1 MGRKVYMDSEDC
13 VKTRLTPLSAEYNYN
28 RIFREC
34 FLEKYCL
41 QNTIIIEY
49 SGKKF

>member
-28 RIFREC
+28 RIFREKV
-34 FLEKYCL
+34 LKKA
-41 QNTIIIEY
+41 IEI
-49 SGKKF
+49 